1 MSAIVLKEYKEYKP
15 LEVLALYK
23 SVYWSLYVNDPDKLK
38 KSYDNSLYTVGAY
51 IDNQL
56 VGMVRVLGDGV
67 TIVFFQDVLVHSDYQ
82 RQGIGT
88 LLMKHVL
95 DKYKHVRQKALMTDD
110 SISQKTFYRSVG
122 LKPIQETKGICFVK
136 YTI

>member
-51 IDNQL
+51 IDDQL
-56 VGMVRVLGDGV
+56 VGMVRVLGGRCYYSL
-67 TIVFFQDVLVHSDYQ
+67 FS
-82 RQGIGT
+82 RC
-88 LLMKHVL
+88 
-95 DKYKHVRQKALMTDD
+95 
-110 SISQKTFYRSVG
+110 ISSFRLSTPRNRHFVD
-122 LKPIQETKGICFVK
+122 ETCAG
-136 YTI
+136 